1 MPKIKIT
8 EQDLT
13 VGLPAQAD
21 NIVFVP
27 IKVEES
33 SEFGTFE
40 PTLVSTLAQLE
51 ALCPEANSE
60 DNGWI
65 IVKRLLAAGL
75 TVLVQGVTA
84 LTQVDWTAEGLADK
98 SKYDVRFL
106 TAGAFEHYTEE
117 NEESLVD
124 NGTNNLMMQCAQ
136 LRGDAVALCD
146 HPQSLTTATEIKA
159 YVGTVGEQGTFG
171 AMFTPWANF
180 AEGEQTITLPG
191 SYSFLISYAV
201 STRSNPIWFAVAGAA
216 RGVVPGLISTVANF
230 GSYDINILQGRS
242 TDESSTDANNLDT
255 NEGVAINPICFIRP
269 FGTLIWGNRTMKNNG
284 SGTTSGTTALS
295 FLNVRNLVSELK
307 KVLYRTARGL
317 TFEPNSDVL
326 WVNFSSLIYP
336 VLDRMLTGNG
346 ISGYKLIKQAT
357 PAKARLKASIRIVP
371 IEAVEDFELS
381 VVLEDEGTVTVQ

>member
-8 EQDLT
+8 EQDETLGIAT
-13 VGLPAQAD
+13 QAD
-21 NIVFVP
+21 NTVFVP

-33 SEFGTFE
+33 SEFGPFE
-40 PTLVSTLAQLE
+40 PTLVSTLAQLK
-51 ALCPEANSE
+51 ALCPEANAE

-84 LTQVDWTAEGLADK
+84 LSQVDWTAEGLADK

-106 TAGAFEHYTEE
+106 TSGAFEHSMDGSEE
-117 NEESLVD
+117 GLVD
-124 NGTNNLMMQCAQ
+124 DGTNNDMMQCAQ

-146 HPQSLTTATEIKA
+146 HPQSLTTSAQIKA

-180 AEGEQTITLPG
+180 AEGGQTITLPG

-201 STRSNPIWFAVAGAA
+201 STRSNPTWFAVAGAT
-216 RGVVPGLISTVANF
+216 RGVVPGLISTTASF
-230 GSYDINILQGRS
+230 GSYDINVLQGRS
-242 TDESSTDANNLDT
+242 TDETNLDT

-269 FGTLIWGNRTMKNNG
+269 FGTLIWGNRTLKNNVE
-284 SGTTSGTTALS
+284 TTTALS

>member
-8 EQDLT
+8 EQDVTLGIAT
-13 VGLPAQAD
+13 QAD
-21 NIVFVP
+21 NTVFVP
-27 IKVEES
+27 IEVADD

-40 PTLVSTLAQLE
+40 PTLVSTLAQLQ
-51 ALCPEANSE
+51 ALCPEANAE

-84 LTQVDWTAEGLADK
+84 LDEVDWTITGLADK

-106 TAGAFEHYTEE
+106 TAGAFEHSTEGG
-117 NEESLVD
+117 EEGLVD
-124 NGTNNLMMQCAQ
+124 DGTNNDMMQCAQ

-146 HPQSLTTATEIKA
+146 HPQSLTTSAQIKA

-201 STRSNPIWFAVAGAA
+201 STRSNPTWFAVAGAA
-216 RGVVPGLISTVANF
+216 RGVVPGLISTVASF
-230 GSYDINILQGRS
+230 GSYDINVLQGRS
-242 TDESSTDANNLDT
+242 TDETDLDT

-269 FGTLIWGNRTMKNNG
+269 FGTLIWGNRTMKNNV
-284 SGTTSGTTALS
+284 SGTTALS

>member
-8 EQDLT
+8 EQDVTLGIAT
-13 VGLPAQAD
+13 QAD
-21 NIVFVP
+21 NTVFVP
-27 IKVEES
+27 IEVEES
-33 SEFGTFE
+33 SEFGPFE

-51 ALCPEANSE
+51 ALCPEENSE

-75 TVLVQGVTA
+75 TVLVQGVTD
-84 LTQVDWTAEGLADK
+84 LSDVDWTATGLADK
-98 SKYDVRFL
+98 SKYDIRFL
-106 TAGAFEHYTEE
+106 TAGAFEHSTENSE
-117 NEESLVD
+117 DVLVD
-124 NGTNNLMMQCAQ
+124 DGTNNDMMQCAQ

-146 HPQSLTTATEIKA
+146 HPQSLTTSAQIKD

-180 AEGEQTITLPG
+180 AEGGQTITLPG

-201 STRSNPIWFAVAGAA
+201 STRSNPTWFAVAGAA
-216 RGVVPGLISTVANF
+216 RGAVPGLISTTASF
-230 GSYDINILQGRS
+230 GSYDINVLQGRS
-242 TDESSTDANNLDT
+242 TDETDLDT

-269 FGTLIWGNRTMKNNG
+269 FGTLIWGNRTMKNNV
-284 SGTTSGTTALS
+284 SGTTALS